1 MRIKMLVSCNGSA
14 NKEGSISSNY
24 KRNEIYDMKEPWQKN
39 IANAFISADLA
50 VEVKTEEPK
59 ETKAKPKKRKKIF
72 GI

>member
-1 MRIKMLVSCNGSA
+1 
-14 NKEGSISSNY
+14 
-24 KRNEIYDMKEPWQKN
+24 MKEPWQQK
-39 IANAFISADLA
+39 IANAFISSDLA